1 MFLFLF
7 VLFILWDYYRTKN
20 EYFAD
25 YVDRWGIPEGVVELS
40 AEQVKK
46 RSTHYRFEYTHRSIL
61 GKGKG
66 TLKRVVFANSAGFPI
81 EHNFSEYVDRS
92 SIQQIESRKDRR
104 RQSVIE
110 IEYQNSKQKP
120 LIVAYVAG
128 DSLQYVDLKSLDKGM
143 GIGLTSSFTFKENLL
158 KTEDFHCDKNT

>member
-1 MFLFLF
+1 MGNTG
-7 VLFILWDYYRTKN
+7 R
-20 EYFAD
+20 
-25 YVDRWGIPEGVVELS
+25 GVELS

-92 SIQQIESRKDRR
+92 SIQQIKAEKID
-104 RQSVIE
+104 
-110 IEYQNSKQKP
+110 
-120 LIVAYVAG
+120 G
-128 DSLQYVDLKSLDKGM
+128 DNLSLRLNIKIPNKSL
-143 GIGLTSSFTFKENLL
+143 
-158 KTEDFHCDKNT
+158 

>member
-1 MFLFLF
+1 M
-7 VLFILWDYYRTKN
+7 WDYYRTKN

-104 RQSVIE
+104 GQSKFQTKAFDCCLYCRGQFAICRSE
-110 IEYQNSKQKP
+110 I
-120 LIVAYVAG
+120 
-128 DSLQYVDLKSLDKGM
+128 
-143 GIGLTSSFTFKENLL
+143 IG
-158 KTEDFHCDKNT
+158 